1 MKILVWTVLCRG
13 VALSPG
19 VRGTL
24 LRGIASAMREYREYL
39 NGISGPKQGFAGGS
53 EAPQSVINNFVEM
66 ILSVPKFM
74 NAIPALQ
81 GIPSIPQVSAP
92 TPRGNDFS
100 PVWAGVP
107 SFHGGGDIPPPPG
120 VEGTFLRGRASK
132 AGGSCGSAPMLRG
145 GFKLDDVK
153 LQRLMVGRAAM
164 VM

>member
-92 TPRGNDFS
+92 TPGVMISLLCGRDFR
-100 PVWAGVP
+100 P
-107 SFHGGGDIPPPPG
+107 STGEATSPPPPP
-120 VEGTFLRGRASK
+120 E
-132 AGGSCGSAPMLRG
+132 
-145 GFKLDDVK
+145 
-153 LQRLMVGRAAM
+153 
-164 VM
+164 